1 MRLGINQQAEVL
13 YEHYVWTRL
22 GRYSLIQQCF
32 CTERL
37 TGAKTMGNRLEAGG
51 YNGTLGD
58 SH

>member
-32 CTERL
+32 CTARL
-37 TGAKTMGNRLEAGG
+37 TGAETMGARLAAGG
-51 YNGTLGD
+51 YTGTLGKR
-58 SH
+58 H